1 MTNRDL
7 IKMLLYTNLD
17 EPVDLER
24 TTGQQLNFKP
34 QILGKWVKTG
44 SMRVSCSNCGAQVS
58 LSGAAS
64 MNYCFKCGAKMVQ
77 EVS

>member
-7 IKMLLYTNLD
+7 IKMLLYTDLD
-17 EPVDLER
+17 APVDLEEV
-24 TTGQQLNFKP
+24 TGQQLNFKP
-34 QILGKWVKTG
+34 QIVGKWIKTG
-44 SMRVSCSNCGAQVS
+44 SMRVSCSICEAQVS

-77 EVS
+77 KVT